1 MFVGTY
7 LNLRFKAVQRG
18 LEWGYDFFYIS
29 NKIYQCTAWLEE
41 FYFETQKKCICISNG
56 KTAFFKIDLT
66 ASVHTWT
73 LLALQQF
80 SLQFMLNIDANM

>member
-1 MFVGTY
+1 MI
-7 LNLRFKAVQRG
+7 
-18 LEWGYDFFYIS
+18 FFYIS
-29 NKIYQCTAWLEE
+29 NKMYQCTAWLEE
-41 FYFETQKKCICISNG
+41 FYFETQKVYISNG

>member
-1 MFVGTY
+1 MH
-7 LNLRFKAVQRG
+7 
-18 LEWGYDFFYIS
+18 
-29 NKIYQCTAWLEE
+29 
-41 FYFETQKKCICISNG
+41 YFETQKVYSISNK
-56 KTAFFKIDLT
+56 KTAFFMIDLT